1 MRRAALERA
10 LLLHRHRG
18 WRALAR
24 ARDLPADAPELNRFR
39 KQRRA
44 AGCGHSRCWLCHG
57 DKLAQRPD
65 AQSRRADAAFADGLR
80 ALEDGALPR

>member
-1 MRRAALERA
+1 MRRAALERT
-10 LLLHRHRG
+10 LLLHRHRN
-18 WRALAR
+18 WRAFAHG
-24 ARDLPADAPELNRFR
+24 RDLPERAPALNRFR

-65 AQSRRADAAFADGLR
+65 AQSRRADSAFADGLR
-80 ALEDGALPR
+80 ALEDKARPR

>member
-1 MRRAALERA
+1 MRRANLERA

-18 WRALAR
+18 WRMLAH
-24 ARDLPADAPELNRFR
+24 ARGLPADAPELNRFR
-39 KQRRA
+39 KQRRM

-65 AQSRRADAAFADGLR
+65 VQSRRADAAFADSLR
-80 ALEDGALPR
+80 ALEERTRPR

>member
-10 LLLHRHRG
+10 LLLHRLRG
-18 WRALAR
+18 WRALAP
-24 ARDLPADAPELNRFR
+24 ALPADAPERNRFR

-65 AQSRRADAAFADGLR
+65 ARTRRADAAFADGLR
-80 ALEDGALPR
+80 ALTDGARPR